1 MKNSLSTLINRLLP
15 DCLSLTQNL
24 KSESRVSHFYRKIG
38 LKQKTMRNWK
48 RSIMKQFSNLTI
60 PLLQLVVMKLNLKIA
75 IRANFHSYSKET
87 LTMIVLMSQIV
98 QELKR
103 RTLYHGVQK
112 WFMKI
117 KLILRDKTL
126 IVQLPSALD
135 VSFFEIMYIPKS
147 LKDLN
152 S

>member
-1 MKNSLSTLINRLLP
+1 
-15 DCLSLTQNL
+15 
-24 KSESRVSHFYRKIG
+24 
-38 LKQKTMRNWK
+38 MRNWK

-60 PLLQLVVMKLNLKIA
+60 PLLQLVVMKVNLKIA
-75 IRANFHSYSKET
+75 NCANFHSYSKET
-87 LTMIVLMSQIV
+87 LTMIVLLSQIV

-103 RTLYHGVQK
+103 RTLYHGVQI

-152 S
+152 LKPSLTSQWSLVLTKLRTRLCLH

>member
-1 MKNSLSTLINRLLP
+1 MMTTKIPFEINRPLS

-24 KSESRVSHFYRKIG
+24 KFESRASHFYRKIG

-48 RSIMKQFSNLTI
+48 RNIMKQFSNLTI
-60 PLLQLVVMKLNLKIA
+60 PLLQLMVMKLNLKIA
-75 IRANFHSYSKET
+75 NCANFHSYSKET
-87 LTMIVLMSQIV
+87 LTMIVLLSQIV

-103 RTLYHGVQK
+103 RTLYHGVQI

-117 KLILRDKTL
+117 KLILRDKIL

-135 VSFFEIMYIPKS
+135 VSLF
-147 LKDLN
+147 
-152 S
+152 

>member
-1 MKNSLSTLINRLLP
+1 MTPKSPFEINQPLP

-24 KSESRVSHFYRKIG
+24 KSESRASHFYRKIG

-75 IRANFHSYSKET
+75 NCANFHSYSKEIP
-87 LTMIVLMSQIV
+87 TMIVLLSQIV
-98 QELKR
+98 QKLKR
-103 RTLYHGVQK
+103 TLDHGVQI

-117 KLILRDKTL
+117 KLILRDKT
-126 IVQLPSALD
+126 
-135 VSFFEIMYIPKS
+135 
-147 LKDLN
+147 
-152 S
+152 